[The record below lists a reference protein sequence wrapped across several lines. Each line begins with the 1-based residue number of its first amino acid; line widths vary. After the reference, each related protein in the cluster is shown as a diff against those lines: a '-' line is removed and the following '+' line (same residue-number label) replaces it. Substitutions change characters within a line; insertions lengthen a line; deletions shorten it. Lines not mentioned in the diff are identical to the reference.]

1 MSAKKMFNLSE
12 YLEEK
17 RSSIKLGEEEFEISD
32 GFNDL
37 LKIDALSDQKETMT
51 TTDFV
56 KEFLGV
62 ALGEETAKMLIGRNY
77 STKLY
82 IQVMH
87 CIEEVYSGVSES
99 EKEDAK
105 SSEQPSL
112 V

>member
-1 MSAKKMFNLSE
+1 MSAKMFNLSE

-17 RSSIKLGEEEFEISD
+17 KSSIKLGDEEFEISD

-37 LKIDALSDQKETMT
+37 LKIDALSEQKETMST
-51 TTDFV
+51 TEFV
-56 KEFLGV
+56 KEFLAV
-62 ALGEETAKMLIGRNY
+62 ALGEENATKLLGRNY

-105 SSEQPSL
+105 STEQPTL